1 MITSKKERSK
11 KQERLKDIAELIA
24 ALKSE
29 RDEIEMD
36 IVEYNEDGYPT
47 PL

>member
-24 ALKSE
+24 ALKLE

-36 IVEYNEDGYPT
+36 IVEYNGDGYPT

>member
-1 MITSKKERSK
+1 MITSKKERLE

-36 IVEYNEDGYPT
+36 FVEYKADGYPT
-47 PL
+47 PI